1 MVMKNLILSLFLF
14 SFSSIAADCMLEGKP
29 EVSWVAFKTMKKVGV
44 GGKFD
49 TLETKGPNKGKS
61 LFSLLKDQR
70 ITIDAYSVN
79 TNNPG
84 RDMKI
89 EKFFFGVLP
98 EVSGKREITGQITK
112 VDKKIITI
120 DLFMNG
126 KKQTVPMTYTL
137 KNNVLEAKGHIDVLD
152 FALGKGLAG
161 INKACYALHEGK
173 TWSHVEIAFKQNV
186 KNCKL

>member
-1 MVMKNLILSLFLF
+1 MTLFF
-14 SFSSIAADCMLEGKP
+14 SVSSIAADCMLKGKP

-49 TLETKGPNKGKS
+49 TLDTEGPSKGKN
-61 LFSLLKDQR
+61 LKDLLKGQK
-70 ITIDAYSVN
+70 ITIDTYSVN

-98 EVSGKREITGQITK
+98 EKSGKREITGQITK
-112 VDKKIITI
+112 VDKSAITV

-126 KKQTVPMTYTL
+126 KKQTVPMPYTL
-137 KNNVLEAKGHIDVLD
+137 KNNTLEAKGHIDVLD
-152 FALGKGLAG
+152 FALGDGLAG

-173 TWSHVEIAFKQNV
+173 TWSHVEIALKQ
-186 KNCKL
+186 KLENCKL

>member
-1 MVMKNLILSLFLF
+1 MTLLF
-14 SFSSIAADCMLEGKP
+14 SVSSIAADCSLKGKP

-49 TLETKGPNKGKS
+49 SLTTKGPTKGKNLMS
-61 LFSLLKDQR
+61 VLKGQK
-70 ITIDAYSVN
+70 ISIDTNSVN

-84 RDMKI
+84 RDTKI

-112 VDKKIITI
+112 IDKKAITV

-126 KKQTVPMTYTL
+126 KKQTVPLAYTL
-137 KNNVLEAKGHIDVLD
+137 KSNTLEAKGHIDVLD
-152 FALGKGLAG
+152 FALSKALAG

-173 TWSHVEIAFKQNV
+173 TWSHVEIAFKQAV
-186 KNCKL
+186 ENCQL